1 VLFRS
6 QLYAIGAGRGSGAK
20 VECIKFIGK
29 NGIVNLDNV
38 PVLRKAELLLN
49 RAEAYASS
57 ANDPLALADLNTLR
71 TARGLSSVAL
81 SGAALLTDILNQ
93 RRIEFA
99 FEGQRWFD
107 LKRRG
112 QDVIKTPENILTTD
126 FRMLANIPQ
135 REIDANKNLQ
145 QNFGY

>member
-1 VLFRS
+1 
-6 QLYAIGAGRGSGAK
+6 
-20 VECIKFIGK
+20 
-29 NGIVNLDNV
+29 
-38 PVLRKAELLLN
+38 
-49 RAEAYASS
+49 
-57 ANDPLALADLNTLR
+57 LADLNTLR
-71 TARGLSSVAL
+71 TARGLSGVAL
-81 SGAALLTDILNQ
+81 SGAPLLTEILNQ

-112 QDVIKTPENILTTD
+112 QDVIKTPENILATD